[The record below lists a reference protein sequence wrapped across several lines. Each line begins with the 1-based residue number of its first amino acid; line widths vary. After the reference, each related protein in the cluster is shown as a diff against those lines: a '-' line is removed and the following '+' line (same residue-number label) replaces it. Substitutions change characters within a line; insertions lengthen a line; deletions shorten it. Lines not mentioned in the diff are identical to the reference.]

1 MKTGELWMNGVGCN
15 GWMKKESK
23 ERWVRKGL
31 WAEIAGTKGHFW
43 DFMESSRLYYSR
55 SFKICILKKAV

>member
-1 MKTGELWMNGVGCN
+1 
-15 GWMKKESK
+15 MKKESK